1 MYRSAQHISWSILI
15 RRYERPSMYKTI
27 TEHYTAY
34 NNEQWYLKHYFIAR
48 DQSEHNVKQ
57 EKKEKKT
64 TMDKFMLIMV
74 CLSHCF
80 SIWRISQILNVERWN
95 L

>member
-1 MYRSAQHISWSILI
+1 MVLFILEWSMLIVLTSLWDNHHKEINKYMYGSAQHISWSILI

-57 EKKEKKT
+57 
-64 TMDKFMLIMV
+64 
-74 CLSHCF
+74 
-80 SIWRISQILNVERWN
+80 
-95 L
+95 